1 MIIVPSMKKSP
12 LKEFNSAPEGE
23 ETEFPPVTVNE
34 MLDKYAA
41 EVVIQHA
48 DTTQKDYAWHLGI
61 LRKHFGHM
69 MVTEVKPRHIGRF
82 LDSKAGKVSRN
93 RSAAV
98 LSAAF
103 TKAVGRWYMCDRNPC
118 IGVERNAT
126 KARDRYITDAEYKS
140 LYDTMPDRMQV
151 AMDLALLTGQRQG
164 DLLRLTWAQVLP
176 NGIYF
181 RQGKTGKR
189 LIVEMTPALEAVLL
203 RARRIDTGMARYH
216 LVRTRDGA
224 KFTSEGFR
232 ANWQRYMRLVLK
244 RGLIKSRYTFHDLR
258 AKCVSETLNI
268 TDAMHRAGH
277 TSMQMTRSVY
287 DRATRRVTAL
297 R

>member
-1 MIIVPSMKKSP
+1 MIHATSMKKKILDGFTQP
-12 LKEFNSAPEGE
+12 PEGE
-23 ETEFPPVTVNE
+23 EAEFPPVTVNE

-41 EVVIQHA
+41 EVVIQHSPN
-48 DTTQKDYAWHLGI
+48 TQKDYAWHLQR
-61 LRKHFGHM
+61 LRAVFGHM
-69 MVTEVKPRHIGRF
+69 LVTDVKPRHVGRF
-82 LDSKAGKVSRN
+82 LDVKEGKVSRN

-118 IGVERNAT
+118 IGVERNGT
-126 KARDRYITDAEYKS
+126 RPRDRYINDDEFEAVRS
-140 LYDTMPDRMQV
+140 IQPPHMQI

-164 DLLRLTWAQVLP
+164 DLLNLTWAHVLP
-176 NGIYF
+176 HGIYF
-181 RQGKTGKR
+181 RQGKTGKK

-203 RARRIDTGMARYH
+203 RSRRLDTGMARYH
-216 LVRTRDGA
+216 LVRTLDGSP
-224 KFTSEGFR
+224 FTSEGFR
-232 ANWQRYMRLVLK
+232 ANWQRYMRIALA
-244 RGLIKSRYTFHDLR
+244 RGKIRSRFTFHDIR
-258 AKCVSETLNI
+258 AKCVSDTSNI

-287 DRATRRVTAL
+287 DRNARRVSAL